1 MSNIIMIES
10 KSESD
15 SNYNGMYFPV
25 LYNLAN
31 MKTQSY
37 IVPWHNVFALV

>member
-25 LYNLAN
+25 YSLAN

-37 IVPWHNVFALV
+37 ILPWHNVFALV